1 MEQMGFSICCLTC
14 DAPDVAGTERCRGCI
29 ASHAK
34 ARDNLTSGPSSSKA
48 DRLAREFVSMLA
60 DPGKSI
66 DDAAHGELMI
76 YYQKLIN
83 LHQGD
88 KEMNTLQQ
96 VEERFNQQRSKED
109 RSLIRDVANQNPWAN
124 NPPSHEEREE
134 MLALFDPDEDL
145 DSKTWD
151 DLIAEVGE
159 LLDDED

>member
-1 MEQMGFSICCLTC
+1 
-14 DAPDVAGTERCRGCI
+14 
-29 ASHAK
+29 
-34 ARDNLTSGPSSSKA
+34 
-48 DRLAREFVSMLA
+48 MLA